1 MNLELLIRGGRYDGQ
16 IVKIADNVR
25 QYIIG
30 RSRSCDLRTSRP
42 SVSRRHCALLI
53 DDGQIFVHD
62 LASSNGTYVN
72 GQRIAKSVKL
82 NEGDVVRVGP
92 LEFEVCGSIFGGQ
105 SPVEDFTH
113 RPASDD
119 TMDIHNQAVETFD
132 AENADELSL
141 EPQAAEP
148 PPAEGELEVKQPRMQ
163 TWKMSLADASLLKS
177 EDDE

>member
-16 IVKIADNVR
+16 VVKIADNVR

-53 DDGQIFVHD
+53 DNGQVFVHD
-62 LASSNGTYVN
+62 LASSNGTHVN
-72 GQRIAKSVKL
+72 GQRVAKSVRL
-82 NEGDVVRVGP
+82 NLGDVVRVGP
-92 LEFEVCGSIFGGQ
+92 LEFEVRGSIFGEKN
-105 SPVEDFTH
+105 SPSIDDQATH
-113 RPASDD
+113 VPAGDD
-119 TMDIHNQAVETFD
+119 TFEIVNHTVETFD
-132 AENADELSL
+132 ADSANELSL
-141 EPQAAEP
+141 EPPPKKQEP
-148 PPAEGELEVKQPRMQ
+148 EARPTRFQ